1 MIKAKELK
9 EFLEEC
15 DDKCIVYFEYTGCDF
30 ELEDGDAFR
39 DIDLENSYMNDKF
52 VNIVFG

>member
-1 MIKAKELK
+1 MIKVKELK

-15 DDKCIVYFEYTGCDF
+15 DDDSFVFFEYTGCDF
-30 ELEDGDAFR
+30 GLEDGDAFKS
-39 DIDLENSYMNDKF
+39 IDLESSYMDDKF